1 MKKILFHKLLTYND
15 LQGSQIVTPFF
26 YLTASHFYSYMCGMI
41 IETKNKNIQSQ
52 GIAKQKSCSID
63 TEDMRY
69 IASLLRNNY
78 SNPLLATIREI
89 VANALDVTKSKKVE
103 IQLPTQIEP
112 IFIVRDYGCGLS
124 EEDMLGLYT
133 KYGKST
139 KRDSNNAIGGFGIGR
154 FAPLSYTDSF
164 IVRSVHKGHR
174 HSYIIRVDEHDDTIV
189 SQIESNKTKEADGI
203 YVQVGIKKEDI
214 SEFFKIFK
222 KTLWYRQSEI
232 KLLNESWGDRSM
244 GKAQES
250 NEIFDLYE
258 WNRYWD
264 DKSHYGDNSYVLMG
278 GIPYKVNPDD
288 DWFMFKRGVVYKA
301 EIGEFKLHHSRE
313 SLEYNPQV
321 KEALKKASQKMFD
334 KLNAELGSQMDKA
347 ETFYEASEIM
357 HKAMETY
364 RERFGQKLKVSSDK
378 FKDVNGSLFPRDW
391 INKRTDIRTRE
402 NGNLSFSH
410 SRYISDNYTPK
421 EATIYIV
428 DDAPSPRSPKSR
440 CLFLHD
446 WEKEK
451 GFVGNIALLT
461 PSVQHLKNCIQ
472 RVKDCNH
479 PQVKLLSECE
489 RKLSARQK
497 TKSSLK
503 SLSGMDIL
511 KFSTPLKQWGSEE
524 YCNNDEWWGIDA
536 EADFDDDSKTYYYV
550 RYHANKV
557 KFKPFDGYSHD
568 DEMRPYLFK
577 TSWLNQIADFTK
589 NNTLWGVRSN
599 QLSKIKAKKNWV
611 CLDDVYEDLVFED
624 EKIARYVQ
632 YYEEN
637 PLFADYCHKT
647 MSDLDKFP
655 KDTMNENLKN
665 LLNSYMG
672 WIGNK
677 VVACSSAYNHQYVLD
692 RLKSRNLSAKSS
704 ARKKAFDKAFPMAK
718 YALERTH
725 KGYSHQNV
733 SDVLSYIG

>member
-1 MKKILFHKLLTYND
+1 M
-15 LQGSQIVTPFF
+15 G
-26 YLTASHFYSYMCGMI
+26 GMI

-52 GIAKQKSCSID
+52 GVAKQKSCSID

-89 VANALDVTKSKKVE
+89 VANALDVTKSKKIE
-103 IQLPTQIEP
+103 IQLPTKLEP
-112 IFIVRDYGCGLS
+112 NFIVRDYGCGLS

-164 IVRSVHKGHR
+164 IVRSVHKGHK

-189 SQIESNKTKEADGI
+189 SQIESTKTKEADGI

-232 KLLNESWGDRSM
+232 QLLNENWGDKSM
-244 GKAQES
+244 GKALES
-250 NEIFDLYE
+250 NEIFDLYSQ
-258 WNRYWD
+258 NRYWE
-264 DKSHYGDNSYVLMG
+264 DKSHYGDYPYVLMG
-278 GIPYKVNPDD
+278 GIPYKVNESDE
-288 DWFMFKRGVVYKA
+288 WFMFKCGVVYKA

-364 RERFGQKLKVSSDK
+364 RERFGQKLKVSSAK
-378 FKDVNGSLFPRDW
+378 FKDVNGELFPKKW
-391 INKRTDIRTRE
+391 LSSTTHITARE
-402 NGNLSFSH
+402 NGNLSFSN
-410 SRYISDNYTPK
+410 SRYSYMDYTPN
-421 EATIYIV
+421 EDTIYIY
-428 DDAPSPRSPKSR
+428 DDNPSPRSPKSR

-446 WEKEK
+446 WNKEKEVSGKIILLK
-451 GFVGNIALLT
+451 GEG
-461 PSVQHLKNCIQ
+461 LKVENGKTIDYDAKILQ
-472 RVKDCNH
+472 RVKDCKH

-489 RKLSARQK
+489 RIIAPRQATARK
-497 TKSSLK
+497 GGK
-503 SLSGMDIL
+503 SLSAMDIL
-511 KFSTPLKQWGSEE
+511 KFGYKTSQYRNEE
-524 YCNNDEWWGIDA
+524 YSNNDEWWGIDT
-536 EADFDDDSKTYYYV
+536 EADLDDDNKTYYYV

-557 KFKPFDGYSHD
+557 KFKPFNDYASD
-568 DEMRPYLFK
+568 DEMRPYEFK
-577 TSWLNQIADFTK
+577 TSWLNQIADFAK

-599 QLSKIKAKKNWV
+599 QLSKIQDKDNWV
-611 CLDDVYEDLVFED
+611 CLDDVYEDLVFKD
-624 EKIARYVQ
+624 EKVAKYVQ

-637 PLFADYCHKT
+637 PLFDDYCSNT
-647 MSDLDKFP
+647 MSNLDKFP
-655 KDTMNENLKN
+655 KDTMNEILKN
-665 LLNSYMG
+665 LLESYTN
-672 WIGNK
+672 WLGNRVHANK
-677 VVACSSAYNHQYVLD
+677 APYNHQYVLD
-692 RLKSRNLSAKSS
+692 RLKSRNLSSESS
-704 ARKKAFDKAFPMAK
+704 ARKTAFDKAYPMAK
-718 YALERTH
+718 YALEKSY
-725 KGYSHQNV
+725 KGYSPQSI

>member
-1 MKKILFHKLLTYND
+1 
-15 LQGSQIVTPFF
+15 
-26 YLTASHFYSYMCGMI
+26 MI

-112 IFIVRDYGCGLS
+112 NFIVRDYGCGLS
-124 EEDMLGLYT
+124 EEDMMGLYT

-164 IVRSVHKGHR
+164 IVRSVHKGHK

-189 SQIESNKTKEADGI
+189 SQIESTKTKEADGI

-232 KLLNESWGDRSM
+232 QLLNENWGDKSM
-244 GKAQES
+244 GKALES
-250 NEIFDLYE
+250 NEIFDLYSQ
-258 WNRYWD
+258 NRYWE
-264 DKSHYGDNSYVLMG
+264 DKSHYGDYPYVLMG
-278 GIPYKVNPDD
+278 GIPYKVNESDE
-288 DWFMFKRGVVYKA
+288 WFMFKCGVVYKA

-364 RERFGQKLKVSSDK
+364 RERFGQKLKVSSAK
-378 FKDVNGSLFPRDW
+378 FKDVNGELFPKKW
-391 INKRTDIRTRE
+391 LSSTTHITARE
-402 NGNLSFSH
+402 NGNLSFSN
-410 SRYISDNYTPK
+410 SRYSYMDYTPN
-421 EATIYIV
+421 EDTIYIY
-428 DDAPSPRSPKSR
+428 DDNPSPRSPKSR

-446 WEKEK
+446 WNKEKEVSGK
-451 GFVGNIALLT
+451 IILLK
-461 PSVQHLKNCIQ
+461 SEGLKVENGKTIDYDAKILQ
-472 RVKDCNH
+472 RVKDCKH

-489 RKLSARQK
+489 RIIAPRQATARK
-497 TKSSLK
+497 GGK
-503 SLSGMDIL
+503 SLSAMDIL
-511 KFSTPLKQWGSEE
+511 KFQFNSNGYRNQE
-524 YCNNDEWWGIDA
+524 YANNDEWWGIDT
-536 EADFDDDSKTYYYV
+536 EADLDDDNKTYYYV

-557 KFKPFDGYSHD
+557 IFKPASDYQDKVKVGHCD
-568 DEMRPYLFK
+568 NNGAMRPYNFK
-577 TSWLNQIADFTK
+577 SSWLQNLPNFKETI
-589 NNTLWGVRSN
+589 WGVRSN
-599 QLSKIKAKKNWV
+599 QVSKIEKRDNWI
-611 CLDDVYEDLVFED
+611 CLDDVYEDLIRED
-624 EKIARYVQ
+624 EKIRSYVKWN
-632 YYEEN
+632 EERN
-637 PLFADYCHKT
+637 YLSNYSGEA
-647 MSDLDKFP
+647 MSDIAKFP
-655 KDTMNENLKN
+655 KEPMNIILKT
-665 LLNSYMG
+665 LLNS
-672 WIGNK
+672 WEEWNNNHKDASLK
-677 VVACSSAYNHQYVLD
+677 VNDDYIHHL
-692 RLKSRNLSAKSS
+692 LKSENLGREAK
-704 ARKKAFDKAFPMAK
+704 ARKEAFDKAFPMAK
-718 YALERTH
+718 YALERSYNTENNA
-725 KGYSHQNV
+725 KRI
-733 SDVLSYIG
+733 SDVLAYIG

>member
-1 MKKILFHKLLTYND
+1 
-15 LQGSQIVTPFF
+15 
-26 YLTASHFYSYMCGMI
+26 MCGMI

-164 IVRSVHKGHR
+164 IVRSVHKGHK
-174 HSYIIRVDEHDDTIV
+174 HSYIIRVDENDDTIV
-189 SQIESNKTKEADGI
+189 SQIESTKTNEADGI
-203 YVQVGIKKEDI
+203 YVQVGIKKEDT

-232 KLLNESWGDRSM
+232 QLLNESWGESSM
-244 GKAQES
+244 GKPQES

-258 WNRYWD
+258 FNRYWD
-264 DKSHYGDNSYVLMG
+264 DVSHYGDNSYVLMG
-278 GIPYKVNPDD
+278 GIPYKVNESDE
-288 DWFMFKRGVVYKA
+288 WFMFKKGVVYKA

-357 HKAMETY
+357 HKAMEIY
-364 RERFGQKLKVSSDK
+364 RQRFGQKLKVSSDK
-378 FKDVNGSLFPRDW
+378 FKDVNGELFPKKW
-391 INKRTDIRTRE
+391 LSGTTHITARE
-402 NGNLSFSH
+402 NGNLSFSN
-410 SRYISDNYTPK
+410 SRYSYMDYTPR
-421 EATIYIV
+421 EDTIYIY
-428 DDAPSPRSPKSR
+428 DDNPSPRSPKSR

-446 WEKEK
+446 WNKEKEVSGK
-451 GFVGNIALLT
+451 IVLLK
-461 PSVQHLKNCIQ
+461 SEGLKVEGGVTIDYDAKLLQ

-489 RKLSARQK
+489 RQIAPRQATARK
-497 TKSSLK
+497 GGK
-503 SLSGMDIL
+503 SLSAMDIL
-511 KFSTPLKQWGSEE
+511 KFQFSSNGYRNEE
-524 YCNNDEWWGIDA
+524 YANNDEWWGIDK
-536 EADFDDDSKTYYYV
+536 EVDFDDDSKTFYYV

-557 KFKPFDGYSHD
+557 KFQPFDNYASD

-599 QLSKIKAKKNWV
+599 QLSKIQDKDNWV

-637 PLFADYCHKT
+637 PLFDDYCHKT

-725 KGYSHQNV
+725 KGYSPQNV